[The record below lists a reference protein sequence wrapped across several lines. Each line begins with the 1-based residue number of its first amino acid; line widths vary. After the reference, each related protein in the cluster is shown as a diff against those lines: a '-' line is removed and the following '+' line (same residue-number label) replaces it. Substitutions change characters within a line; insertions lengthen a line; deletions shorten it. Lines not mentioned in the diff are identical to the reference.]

1 MPSIHLHTNKMMNL
15 PGSILRIFYRPIFS
29 AIINKTL
36 FREKY
41 LRLQNRCFFM
51 LREVPRSCYQ
61 DTSFISDTFPDL
73 FSYKNI
79 QFAAIRPSSLTLM
92 LQCCLLLHLEHWV
105 ILHSF
110 HWEEATDSPSEHIWA
125 EIDWSQTCVSYLG
138 NIPTQNL
145 ATSDWFYLKLVVYA
159 RI

>member
-15 PGSILRIFYRPIFS
+15 PGPILRIFYRPIFS

-92 LQCCLLLHLEHWV
+92 LQCCMLLHLEHLV

-110 HWEEATDSPSEHIWA
+110 QWRGSHRQFIWA
-125 EIDWSQTCVSYLG
+125 ELDWSQTCVSYLR

-145 ATSDWFYLKLVVYA
+145 ATSDCF
-159 RI
+159 